1 MLDFSFYLQYNIIL
15 LLLYHITIKELQSI
29 IEPQNQTS
37 EMTITASMDSIK
49 LDDGER
55 IDEIIKN
62 IVIKNLGEEMPEN
75 FQRTVWRTRVVR
87 LIGSYLLMK

>member
-15 LLLYHITIKELQSI
+15 LLLYHITIKEVQSI